1 MLAVVMEAILGGQ
14 ENDVLLRAKDT
25 PADEANAS
33 KAPLERLIL
42 VALSFSTTRIRETV
56 AGQASSP
63 VSRMIRKAN
72 LILTGACLS
81 SVDDFCFGDEEVC
94 RQTLKNHH
102 KNGLTFWWAVASL
115 LLCFDCMLE
124 PS

>member
-63 VSRMIRKAN
+63 VSRMIRPNSKSH
-72 LILTGACLS
+72 LDG
-81 SVDDFCFGDEEVC
+81 
-94 RQTLKNHH
+94 
-102 KNGLTFWWAVASL
+102 GLPVVRK
-115 LLCFDCMLE
+115 
-124 PS
+124 

>member
-1 MLAVVMEAILGGQ
+1 MVMEAILGGQ

-81 SVDDFCFGDEEVC
+81 SVDDFCGSDESGL
-94 RQTLKNHH
+94 QAKSQKPAQY

-115 LLCFDCMLE
+115 LLCLDCMLE